1 MARPGLVKPHTMGTA
16 YLPDVEDSEAAGI
29 IPLAIQDI
37 FDGVTNQTDNEY
49 LVEESFIEL
58 YKETLFDLLNN
69 KNDKEECSVD
79 IREDA
84 RGGIKIICI
93 TDILHQR

>member
-1 MARPGLVKPHTMGTA
+1 MLKTLRLQELSLWLYKI
-16 YLPDVEDSEAAGI
+16 YLM
-29 IPLAIQDI
+29 
-37 FDGVTNQTDNEY
+37 GVTNQTDNEY
-49 LVEESFIEL
+49 LVEESLIEL